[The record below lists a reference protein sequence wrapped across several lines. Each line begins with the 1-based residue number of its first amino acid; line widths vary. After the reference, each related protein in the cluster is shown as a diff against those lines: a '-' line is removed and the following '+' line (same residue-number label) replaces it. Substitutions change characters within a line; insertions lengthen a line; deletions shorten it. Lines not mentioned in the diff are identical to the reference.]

1 MSKQL
6 TLSAIVAV
14 LSMAA
19 FAMVA
24 GGSVIKAGDQTTIA
38 GNSQFGATFIT
49 R

>member
-6 TLSAIVAV
+6 TQSAIVAV

-24 GGSVIKAGDQTTIA
+24 GGSVIGGGDKTTIA
-38 GNSQFGATFIT
+38 GNPPLIGTFIT